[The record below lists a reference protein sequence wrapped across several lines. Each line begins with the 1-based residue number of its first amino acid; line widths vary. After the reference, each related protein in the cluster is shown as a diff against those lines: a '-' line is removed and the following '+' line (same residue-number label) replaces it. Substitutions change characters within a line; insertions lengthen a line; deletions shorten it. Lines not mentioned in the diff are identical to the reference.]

1 MSTTPVA
8 SPDAVLEPVA
18 DKSISEEKISAIAR
32 AINFDDPALTIQYGA
47 KTMNEIAKF
56 ADSLLGNVRVKDSGP
71 VGESLQE
78 LMLKVRDI
86 DVTEIASPKK
96 SALAS
101 IPFIGSLFG
110 SVEKTL
116 ARFDTLLDQVEG
128 ISAHLEDAMLGLLK
142 DIQVLEQLYGYNQA
156 FYEDLTATIMA
167 GERRLQQAR
176 EEELPVLEAQARESG
191 NALDAQKVHDF
202 AERLNRFERRLHDLR
217 LSRTIT
223 LQTAPQIRMIQSNDQ
238 TLAEKIQTSILAT
251 IPVWKNQLVLALSI
265 NGQHNA
271 AKLQKEVADTTNALL
286 RKNAEMLQASSTAA
300 AREVERSIVDVE
312 TLRDVQSRL
321 LATIEETMSIAR
333 EGRTRRLAVEKELI
347 GMEEDLKAR
356 LTSLA
361 IQKNDDRAAI
371 LADSGRKA

>member
-1 MSTTPVA
+1 MSETIHTPDIADTTAPI
-8 SPDAVLEPVA
+8 A
-18 DKSISEEKISAIAR
+18 DKGISEEKISALAS
-32 AINFDDPALTIQYGA
+32 AINFDDPALTISYGS

-56 ADSLLGNVRVKDSGP
+56 ADDLLGNVRVKDAGP
-71 VGESLQE
+71 VGDSLQE
-78 LMLKVRDI
+78 LMLKVKDI

-96 SALAS
+96 SVLSS
-101 IPFIGSLFG
+101 IPLIGSLFG

-116 ARFDTLLDQVEG
+116 ARFDTLLDQVED

-142 DIQVLEQLYGYNQA
+142 DIQVLEQLYGYNQS
-156 FYEDLTATIMA
+156 FYEDLTAAIMA
-167 GERRLQQAR
+167 GERRLQKAR
-176 EEELPVLEAQARESG
+176 EEELPRIEEEARKSD

-223 LQTAPQIRMIQSNDQ
+223 LQTAPQIRMIQSNNQ

-265 NGQHNA
+265 HGQHKA
-271 AKLQKEVADTTNALL
+271 AQLQKEVADTTNALL
-286 RKNAEMLQASSTAA
+286 RKNAEMLQTSSTAA

-321 LATIEETMSIAR
+321 IATIEETMTIAR
-333 EGRTRRLAVEKELI
+333 EGRARRMEVERELVS
-347 GMEEDLKAR
+347 MEEDLKTK
-356 LTSLA
+356 LTALA
-361 IQKNDDRAAI
+361 GQKNSDRATI
-371 LADSGRKA
+371 LSGTRN

>member
-1 MSTTPVA
+1 MSETIHTPDIADTTAPI
-8 SPDAVLEPVA
+8 A
-18 DKSISEEKISAIAR
+18 DKGISEEKISALAS
-32 AINFDDPALTIQYGA
+32 AINFDDPALTISYGS

-56 ADSLLGNVRVKDSGP
+56 ADDLLGNVRVKDAGP
-71 VGESLQE
+71 VGDSLQE
-78 LMLKVRDI
+78 LMLKVKDI

-96 SALAS
+96 SVLSS
-101 IPFIGSLFG
+101 IPLIGSLFG

-116 ARFDTLLDQVEG
+116 ARFDTLLDQVED

-142 DIQVLEQLYGYNQA
+142 DIQVLEQLYGYNQS
-156 FYEDLTATIMA
+156 FYEDLTAAIMA
-167 GERRLQQAR
+167 GERRLQKAR
-176 EEELPVLEAQARESG
+176 EEELPRIEEEARKSD

-223 LQTAPQIRMIQSNDQ
+223 LQTAPQIRMIQSNNQ

-265 NGQHNA
+265 HGQHKA
-271 AKLQKEVADTTNALL
+271 AQLQKEVADTTNALL
-286 RKNAEMLQASSTAA
+286 RKNAEMLQTSSTAA

-321 LATIEETMSIAR
+321 IATIEETMTIAR
-333 EGRTRRLAVEKELI
+333 EGRARRMEVERELVS
-347 GMEEDLKAR
+347 MEENLKTK
-356 LTSLA
+356 LTALA
-361 IQKNDDRAAI
+361 GQKNSDRATI
-371 LADSGRKA
+371 LSGTRN

>member
-1 MSTTPVA
+1 MSETIHTPDIADTTAPI
-8 SPDAVLEPVA
+8 A
-18 DKSISEEKISAIAR
+18 DKGISEEKISALAS
-32 AINFDDPALTIQYGA
+32 AINFDDPALTISYGS

-56 ADSLLGNVRVKDSGP
+56 ADDLLGNVRVKDAGP
-71 VGESLQE
+71 VGDSLQE
-78 LMLKVRDI
+78 LMLKVKDI

-96 SALAS
+96 SVLSS
-101 IPFIGSLFG
+101 IPLIGSLFG

-156 FYEDLTATIMA
+156 FYEDLTAAIMA
-167 GERRLQQAR
+167 GERRLQKAR
-176 EEELPVLEAQARESG
+176 EEELPRIEGEARKSG

-223 LQTAPQIRMIQSNDQ
+223 LQTAPQIRMIQSNNQ

-265 NGQHNA
+265 HGQHKA
-271 AKLQKEVADTTNALL
+271 AQLQKEVADTTNALL
-286 RKNAEMLQASSTAA
+286 RKNAEMLQTSSTAA

-321 LATIEETMSIAR
+321 IATIEETMTIAR
-333 EGRTRRLAVEKELI
+333 EGRARRMEVERELVS
-347 GMEEDLKAR
+347 MEENLKTK
-356 LTSLA
+356 LTALA
-361 IQKNDDRAAI
+361 GQKNSDRAAI
-371 LADSGRKA
+371 LSGTRN

>member
-1 MSTTPVA
+1 MSETTHIPDVA
-8 SPDAVLEPVA
+8 GTTEPIA
-18 DKSISEEKISAIAR
+18 DQSISEEKISALAN
-32 AINFDDPALTIQYGA
+32 AINFDDPALTISYGS

-56 ADSLLGNVRVKDSGP
+56 ADDLLGNVRVKDAGP

-78 LMLKVRDI
+78 LMLKVKDI
-86 DVTEIASPKK
+86 DVSEIASPKK
-96 SALAS
+96 SVLSS
-101 IPFIGSLFG
+101 IPLIGSLFG

-156 FYEDLTATIMA
+156 FYEDLTAAIMA
-167 GERRLQQAR
+167 GERRLKKAR
-176 EEELPVLEAQARESG
+176 EEELPRIEEQARQSG

-265 NGQHNA
+265 HGQHKA
-271 AKLQKEVADTTNALL
+271 AQLQKEVADTTNALL
-286 RKNAEMLQASSTAA
+286 RKNAEMLQGSSTAA

-321 LATIEETMSIAR
+321 IATIEETMTIAR
-333 EGRTRRLAVEKELI
+333 EGRARRMEVEKELVS
-347 GMEEDLKAR
+347 MEEDLKTK
-356 LTSLA
+356 LTALA
-361 IQKNDDRAAI
+361 SQKNDDRSAI
-371 LADSGRKA
+371 LSGRSN

>member
-1 MSTTPVA
+1 MSETIHTPDIADTTAPI
-8 SPDAVLEPVA
+8 A
-18 DKSISEEKISAIAR
+18 DKGISEEKISALAS
-32 AINFDDPALTIQYGA
+32 AINFDDPALTISYGS

-56 ADSLLGNVRVKDSGP
+56 ADDLLGNVRVKDAGP
-71 VGESLQE
+71 VGDSLQE
-78 LMLKVRDI
+78 LMLKIKDI

-96 SALAS
+96 SVLSS
-101 IPFIGSLFG
+101 IPLIGSLFG

-116 ARFDTLLDQVEG
+116 ARFDTLLDQVED

-142 DIQVLEQLYGYNQA
+142 DIQVLEQLYGYNQS
-156 FYEDLTATIMA
+156 FYEDLTAAIMA
-167 GERRLQQAR
+167 GERRLQKAR
-176 EEELPVLEAQARESG
+176 EEELPRIEEEARKSD

-223 LQTAPQIRMIQSNDQ
+223 LQTAPQIRMIQSNNQ

-265 NGQHNA
+265 HGQHKA
-271 AKLQKEVADTTNALL
+271 AQLQKEVADTTNALL
-286 RKNAEMLQASSTAA
+286 RQNAEMLQTSSTAA

-321 LATIEETMSIAR
+321 IATIEETITIAR
-333 EGRTRRLAVEKELI
+333 EGRARRMEVERELVS
-347 GMEEDLKAR
+347 MEENLKTK
-356 LTSLA
+356 LTALA
-361 IQKNDDRAAI
+361 GQKNSDRAAI
-371 LADSGRKA
+371 LSGTRN

>member
-1 MSTTPVA
+1 MSETIHTPDIADTTAPI
-8 SPDAVLEPVA
+8 A
-18 DKSISEEKISAIAR
+18 DKGISEEKISALAS
-32 AINFDDPALTIQYGA
+32 AINFDDPALTISYGS

-56 ADSLLGNVRVKDSGP
+56 ADDLLGNVRVKDAGP
-71 VGESLQE
+71 VGDSLQE
-78 LMLKVRDI
+78 LMLKIKDI

-96 SALAS
+96 SVLSS
-101 IPFIGSLFG
+101 IPLIGSLFG

-116 ARFDTLLDQVEG
+116 ARFDTLLDQVED

-142 DIQVLEQLYGYNQA
+142 DIQVLEQLYGYNQS
-156 FYEDLTATIMA
+156 FYEDLTAAIMA
-167 GERRLQQAR
+167 GERRLQKAR
-176 EEELPVLEAQARESG
+176 EEELPRIEEEARKSD

-223 LQTAPQIRMIQSNDQ
+223 LQTAPQIRMIQSNNQ

-265 NGQHNA
+265 HGQHKA
-271 AKLQKEVADTTNALL
+271 AQLQKEVADTTNDLL
-286 RKNAEMLQASSTAA
+286 RKNAEMLQTSSTAA

-321 LATIEETMSIAR
+321 IATIEETMTIAR
-333 EGRTRRLAVEKELI
+333 EGRARRMEVERELVS
-347 GMEEDLKAR
+347 MEENLKTK
-356 LTSLA
+356 LTALA
-361 IQKNDDRAAI
+361 GQKNSDRAAI
-371 LADSGRKA
+371 LSGTRN

>member
-1 MSTTPVA
+1 MSETIHTPDIA
-8 SPDAVLEPVA
+8 DATAPIA
-18 DKSISEEKISAIAR
+18 DKGISEEKISALAS
-32 AINFDDPALTIQYGA
+32 AINFDDPALTISYGS

-56 ADSLLGNVRVKDSGP
+56 ADDLLGNVRVKDAGP
-71 VGESLQE
+71 VGDSLQE
-78 LMLKVRDI
+78 LMLKVKDI
-86 DVTEIASPKK
+86 DVTEIASPRK
-96 SALAS
+96 SVLSS
-101 IPFIGSLFG
+101 IPLIGSLFG

-142 DIQVLEQLYGYNQA
+142 DIQVL
-156 FYEDLTATIMA
+156 TAAIMA
-167 GERRLQQAR
+167 GERRLQKAR
-176 EEELPVLEAQARESG
+176 EEELPRIEEEARKSG

-223 LQTAPQIRMIQSNDQ
+223 LQTAPQIRMIQSNNQ

-265 NGQHNA
+265 HGQHKA
-271 AKLQKEVADTTNALL
+271 AQLQKEVADTTNALL
-286 RKNAEMLQASSTAA
+286 RKNAEMLQTSSTAA

-321 LATIEETMSIAR
+321 IATIEETMTIAR
-333 EGRTRRLAVEKELI
+333 EGRARRMEVERELVS
-347 GMEEDLKAR
+347 MEEDLKTK
-356 LTSLA
+356 LTALA
-361 IQKNDDRAAI
+361 GQKNSDRAAI
-371 LADSGRKA
+371 LSGTRN

>member
-8 SPDAVLEPVA
+8 SSDAVLEPVA

-223 LQTAPQIRMIQSNDQ
+223 LQTAPQIRMIQANDQ

>member
-1 MSTTPVA
+1 MSETIHTPDIADTTAPI
-8 SPDAVLEPVA
+8 A
-18 DKSISEEKISAIAR
+18 DKGISEEKISALAS
-32 AINFDDPALTIQYGA
+32 AINFDDPALTISYGS

-56 ADSLLGNVRVKDSGP
+56 ADDLLGNVRVKDAGP
-71 VGESLQE
+71 VGDSLQE
-78 LMLKVRDI
+78 LMLKVKDI

-96 SALAS
+96 SVLPS
-101 IPFIGSLFG
+101 IPLIGSLFG

-142 DIQVLEQLYGYNQA
+142 DIQVLEQLYGYNQS
-156 FYEDLTATIMA
+156 FYEDLTAAIMA
-167 GERRLQQAR
+167 GERRLQKAR
-176 EEELPVLEAQARESG
+176 EEELPRIEEEARKSG

-223 LQTAPQIRMIQSNDQ
+223 LQTAPQIRMIQSNNQ

-265 NGQHNA
+265 HGQHKA
-271 AKLQKEVADTTNALL
+271 AQLQKEVADTTNALL
-286 RKNAEMLQASSTAA
+286 RKNAEMLQTSSTAA

-321 LATIEETMSIAR
+321 IATIEETMTIAR
-333 EGRTRRLAVEKELI
+333 EGRARRMEVERELVS
-347 GMEEDLKAR
+347 MEEDLKTK
-356 LTSLA
+356 LTALA
-361 IQKNDDRAAI
+361 GQKNSDRATI
-371 LADSGRKA
+371 LSGTRN

>member
-1 MSTTPVA
+1 MSETIHTPDVAGTTAPI
-8 SPDAVLEPVA
+8 A
-18 DKSISEEKISAIAR
+18 DKGISEEKISALAS
-32 AINFDDPALTIQYGA
+32 AINFDDPALTISYGS

-56 ADSLLGNVRVKDSGP
+56 ADDLLGNVRVKDAGP
-71 VGESLQE
+71 VGDSLQE
-78 LMLKVRDI
+78 LMLKVKDI

-96 SALAS
+96 SVLSS
-101 IPFIGSLFG
+101 IPLIGSLFG

-116 ARFDTLLDQVEG
+116 ARFDTLLDQVED

-156 FYEDLTATIMA
+156 FYEDLTAAIMA
-167 GERRLQQAR
+167 GERRLQKAR
-176 EEELPVLEAQARESG
+176 EEELPRIEGEARKSG

-223 LQTAPQIRMIQSNDQ
+223 LQTAPQIRMIQSNNQ

-265 NGQHNA
+265 HGQHKA
-271 AKLQKEVADTTNALL
+271 AQLQKEVADTTNALL
-286 RKNAEMLQASSTAA
+286 RKNAEMLQTSSTAA

-321 LATIEETMSIAR
+321 IATIEETMTIAR
-333 EGRTRRLAVEKELI
+333 EGRARRMEVERELVS
-347 GMEEDLKAR
+347 MEENLKTK
-356 LTSLA
+356 LTALA
-361 IQKNDDRAAI
+361 GQKNSDRAAI
-371 LADSGRKA
+371 LSGTRN

>member
-1 MSTTPVA
+1 MSETIHTPDIADTTAPI
-8 SPDAVLEPVA
+8 A
-18 DKSISEEKISAIAR
+18 DKGISEEKISALAS
-32 AINFDDPALTIQYGA
+32 AINFDDPALTISYGS

-56 ADSLLGNVRVKDSGP
+56 ADDLLGNVRVKDAGP
-71 VGESLQE
+71 VGDSLQE
-78 LMLKVRDI
+78 LMLKIKDI

-96 SALAS
+96 SVLSS
-101 IPFIGSLFG
+101 IPLIGSLFG

-116 ARFDTLLDQVEG
+116 ARFDTLLDQVED

-142 DIQVLEQLYGYNQA
+142 DIQVLEQLYGYNQS
-156 FYEDLTATIMA
+156 FYEDLTAAIMA
-167 GERRLQQAR
+167 GERRLQKAR
-176 EEELPVLEAQARESG
+176 EEELPRIEEEARKSD

-223 LQTAPQIRMIQSNDQ
+223 LQTAPQIRMIQSNNQ

-265 NGQHNA
+265 HGQHKA
-271 AKLQKEVADTTNALL
+271 AQLQKEVADTTNALL
-286 RKNAEMLQASSTAA
+286 RKNAEMLQTSSTAA

-321 LATIEETMSIAR
+321 IATIEETITIAR
-333 EGRTRRLAVEKELI
+333 EGRARRMEVERELVS
-347 GMEEDLKAR
+347 MEENLKTK
-356 LTSLA
+356 LTALA
-361 IQKNDDRAAI
+361 GQKNSDRAAI
-371 LADSGRKA
+371 LSGTRN

>member
-1 MSTTPVA
+1 MSTTPA
-8 SPDAVLEPVA
+8 SPADASLEPVA
-18 DKSISEEKISAIAR
+18 DKSISEEKISAFAS
-32 AINFDDPALTIQYGA
+32 AINFDDPALTIQYGS
-47 KTMNEIAKF
+47 KTMNEIARF

-78 LMLKVRDI
+78 LMHKVKDI
-86 DVTEIASPKK
+86 DVTEIANPKK
-96 SALAS
+96 SVLSS
-101 IPFIGSLFG
+101 IPFLGSLFG

-142 DIQVLEQLYGYNQA
+142 DIQVLEQLYGYNQV
-156 FYEDLTATIMA
+156 FYEDLTAAIMA

-176 EEELPVLEAQARESG
+176 DEELPAIEAQARESG

-202 AERLNRFERRLHDLR
+202 ADRLNRFERRLHDLR

-286 RKNAEMLQASSTAA
+286 RKNAEMLQTSSTAA

-333 EGRTRRLAVEKELI
+333 EGRARRLAVEKELVV
-347 GMEEDLKAR
+347 MEEDLKNK

-361 IQKNDDRAAI
+361 QQKNDDRAAI
-371 LADSGRKA
+371 LAGRQA